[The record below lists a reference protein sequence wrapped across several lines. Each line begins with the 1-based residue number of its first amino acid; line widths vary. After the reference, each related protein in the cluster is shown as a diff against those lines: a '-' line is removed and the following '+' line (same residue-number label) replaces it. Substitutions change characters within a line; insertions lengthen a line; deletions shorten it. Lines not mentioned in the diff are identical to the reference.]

1 MTMPSASVNSSS
13 SQSVIPSGS
22 IGRSSSCLTS
32 GVISSRQISTTS
44 ASKPPASFAA
54 ASSLES
60 KVAVSISRP
69 GLASITGSIISAPT
83 LSS

>member
-1 MTMPSASVNSSS
+1 MPSASVNSSS
-13 SQSVIPSGS
+13 SQAVIPFGS
-22 IGRSSSCLTS
+22 SGRSSSWFTS
-32 GVISSRQISTTS
+32 GCISSRQISTTS

-60 KVAVSISRP
+60 KVAVSIFSP
-69 GLASITGSIISAPT
+69 GFSSVTGSIICGVT